1 MSELSALA
9 GSEGYGACFDD
20 VVAAHLMP
28 LSRGFC
34 ACIMVYSVFNVQ
46 RKASWRMSL
55 HLSSFLGHFCT
66 LFLSLREKFFDFLHC
81 GADAFGN
88 VLVSDALNPPNF
100 INGHSVNVVHPKS
113 AELCFRQLVPDLR
126 NHRGSHSAPFSFLV
140 LAIHNHINGRNG
152 KCGFGQVINGRIVF
166 PLYHILIVLS
176 AVVSIRPRFPFQK
189 FFLAGKVLA
198 GQADDDFIGVHI
210 NDGIGVFL
218 IQRIDAFSIKHFV
231 PPFRSEWVKRPERR
245 AAGSGSPR
253 RRSAVNDKKRPH
265 RHKSL
270 YGRLGA
276 VQYGNC
282 RRLSEGIGILRCP
295 GIARL
300 CSRRGSSP
308 QH

>member
-1 MSELSALA
+1 VSKFHYPPRCHRARFAESGLRLRRSL
-9 GSEGYGACFDD
+9 GWLFRNHLLEVI

-81 GADAFGN
+81 GANAFGN

-140 LAIHNHINGRNG
+140 LAIHNQISPPTMNIFNQDPECDLDYCANVAREMKIDTALKNNF
-152 KCGFGQVINGRIVF
+152 GFGGTNGSLVF
-166 PLYHILIVLS
+166 
-176 AVVSIRPRFPFQK
+176 
-189 FFLAGKVLA
+189 
-198 GQADDDFIGVHI
+198 
-210 NDGIGVFL
+210 
-218 IQRIDAFSIKHFV
+218 
-231 PPFRSEWVKRPERR
+231 KR
-245 AAGSGSPR
+245 
-253 RRSAVNDKKRPH
+253 V
-265 RHKSL
+265 
-270 YGRLGA
+270 
-276 VQYGNC
+276 
-282 RRLSEGIGILRCP
+282 
-295 GIARL
+295 
-300 CSRRGSSP
+300 
-308 QH
+308 